1 MGTFYFME
9 QTWKPVAKSWK
20 IMFDKC
26 SQKVVEKPK
35 GIWAENVK
43 IYKSKFKAYNLRE
56 WHGICTCPS
65 RSHTEKLV

>member
-9 QTWKPVAKSWK
+9 ETWKPVAKSWK

-43 IYKSKFKAYNLRE
+43 IYTLSVFKFALDNILRG
-56 WHGICTCPS
+56 WISLGP
-65 RSHTEKLV
+65 